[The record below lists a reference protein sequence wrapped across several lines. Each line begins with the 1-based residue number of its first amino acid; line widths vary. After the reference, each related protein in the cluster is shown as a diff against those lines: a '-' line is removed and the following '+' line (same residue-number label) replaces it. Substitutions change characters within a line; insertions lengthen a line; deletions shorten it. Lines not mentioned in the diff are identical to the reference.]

1 MSTAPQTD
9 GRSYRLTSLDTLRGL
24 VIVIMALDHVRE
36 NTLAGGVFDPTG
48 DPHVSPVLFFTRW
61 ITHFCAPTFVLL
73 AGISAG
79 LMRTRRTPAELG
91 TFLLTRGLWLVL
103 IEATVI
109 STGWTFAPGGMA
121 PVGGAGGPGW
131 IGPGPGQGGAGGPNG
146 GAGGQRRATVP
157 PLSLQVSRRLGA
169 G

>member
-1 MSTAPQTD
+1 MTAMLNQPAA
-9 GRSYRLTSLDTLRGL
+9 GAGGPRGA
-24 VIVIMALDHVRE
+24 VPVG
-36 NTLAGGVFDPTG
+36 AGGVPMG
-48 DPHVSPVLFFTRW
+48 GQAQPQH
-61 ITHFCAPTFVLL
+61 A
-73 AGISAG
+73 AGG
-79 LMRTRRTPAELG
+79 LMPTQQPA
-91 TFLLTRGLWLVL
+91 
-103 IEATVI
+103 A
-109 STGWTFAPGGMA
+109 AGGMP